1 MREHHRLLFTP
12 LRVSLSVSAKEMG
25 GTVIPLKKYCAFR
38 KACSRVALTE
48 LLSACTMEPPLPAA
62 CHFPE
67 KGLTCPSYRSLV
79 QMLAQPSTLSQMPSL
94 PSYHVAACQTPLA
107 SLSSSLDPNS
117 ESIASSL
124 SLFSISLFQEVAATY
139 SLSVCFFFFQT
150 WRNCPWFSFC
160 VHCWIV
166 PHLKEPKTRTSTI

>member
-12 LRVSLSVSAKEMG
+12 LRVSLSVPAKEMG

-48 LLSACTMEPPLPAA
+48 LLSACTMEPPPAA
-62 CHFPE
+62 WHVSE
-67 KGLTCPSYRSLV
+67 KGLTFPSYRSLV
-79 QMLAQPSTLSQMPSL
+79 QMLAQPSMLSQMPSL

-107 SLSSSLDPNS
+107 SLSSFLDPNS

-124 SLFSISLFQEVAATY
+124 SLLHLPIPGSCWTY
-139 SLSVCFFFFQT
+139 SLSVCLFFFQT